1 MPFCNVQC
9 SNRRFKQHIYLP
21 VSTNSTQTLIWKIP
35 KGYATKRLRTNDLP
49 LTRPPRRHG
58 PRHCLPDHRW
68 LVLKIHKKIKKNYKT
83 QENQKTSS
91 KTLENPKTKS
101 TSLLSF
107 FLSVNLFTIQKWRI
121 FFLIGSLCQRL
132 PFLHFRSSQDNG
144 SRQSLISEQLT
155 FLQLTNSWHEVNDR
169 DPSGHADLLV
179 VHRLPSGQ
187 LLPRQRYDLVQ
198 FWFG

>member
-49 LTRPPRRHG
+49 LTRPSRRYG
-58 PRHCLPDHRW
+58 PRHCLPDQPMIGI
-68 LVLKIHKKIKKNYKT
+68 KIHKKIKKKNYKT
-83 QENQKTSS
+83 RENQKTSS

-107 FLSVNLFTIQKWRI
+107 FECQPFHHSKITKNSFFFSSDHFVKGSPSYIFDHHRTTVHVN
-121 FFLIGSLCQRL
+121 
-132 PFLHFRSSQDNG
+132 P
-144 SRQSLISEQLT
+144 
-155 FLQLTNSWHEVNDR
+155 
-169 DPSGHADLLV
+169 
-179 VHRLPSGQ
+179 
-187 LLPRQRYDLVQ
+187 
-198 FWFG
+198 